1 MASNNNPELNL
12 RVVGKFPS
20 SAEAELA
27 RSILRAEGITSRV
40 QQGEL
45 VTTLSFWGT
54 ALGDVRLAV
63 AERDAPRALTIL
75 RELRDRAA
83 QAELDADDETW
94 DDDLPLYGEGGYAED
109 EEEEEGLSTSPHVH
123 PELIRAY
130 RAAIIGLF
138 ILPPVLNFYSL
149 WIIVRNRLWREEN
162 WRFPVTIII
171 NILGGLVGG
180 MVLRAFGFPG
190 ILF

>member
-1 MASNNNPELNL
+1 MASNDNPELNL

-20 SAEAELA
+20 APEAELA
-27 RSILRAEGITSRV
+27 RSILQSEGITSRV

-45 VTTLSFWGT
+45 VTTLSYWGT

-63 AERDAPRALTIL
+63 AERDAPRALAIL

-83 QAELDADDETW
+83 QAELDADDESW

-109 EEEEEGLSTSPHVH
+109 EEADELPPSLPAH

-130 RAAIIGLF
+130 RAAIIGLLV
-138 ILPPVLNFYSL
+138 LPPVLNFYSL

-162 WRFPVTIII
+162 WRFPVTIIV
-171 NILGGLVGG
+171 NVLGAILGG
-180 MVLRAFGFPG
+180 MILRAFGFPG
-190 ILF
+190 ITF

>member
-1 MASNNNPELNL
+1 MASNDNPELNL

-27 RSILRAEGITSRV
+27 RSILRVEGITSRV

-45 VTTLSFWGT
+45 VTTLSYMGT

-63 AERDAPRALTIL
+63 AERDAPRALAIL

-83 QAELDADDETW
+83 QAELEDDDL
-94 DDDLPLYGEGGYAED
+94 DDDLPVYGEGGYAGDDDDED
-109 EEEEEGLSTSPHVH
+109 ERVAPPLN
-123 PELIRAY
+123 PELVRAY
-130 RAAIIGLF
+130 RAAIIGLLV
-138 ILPPVLNFYSL
+138 LPPVINFYSL
-149 WIIVRNRLWREEN
+149 WIIARNRLWREEN
-162 WRFPVTIII
+162 WRFPVTMII
-171 NILGGLVGG
+171 NVLGAILGG
-180 MVLRAFGFPG
+180 MILRAFGIPG